1 MLSKRAVV
9 QGTLEEYEL
18 FAELVSGLDEAQWSA
33 PTRCDGWEVR
43 DVAAHIY
50 GTAHDVLAGTVGG
63 RTAKEEAEAY
73 RHLSPSQLAAELR
86 TVVAKL
92 RPLFESLD
100 DATWAANAPGPLTF
114 TFGEGILALWQ
125 ESWLHADDIRAAL
138 GLPFV
143 GGTGLAATVEHVA
156 SELGKRAKWGP
167 ARLALE
173 GLPELR
179 VGEANGREQL
189 VSADPHRFVLV
200 ATGRLDSVEL
210 GLDSEVNIYA
220 G

>member
-50 GTAHDVLAGTVGG
+50 GTAHDVLAGTVGQ
-63 RTAKEEAEAY
+63 RTALQEAEAH
-73 RHLSPSQLAAELR
+73 RHLSPRELAAELR
-86 TVVAKL
+86 TVVTQL
-92 RPLFESLD
+92 RALFESLD
-100 DATWAANAPGPLTF
+100 DATWAAKAPGPLDF
-114 TFGEGILALWQ
+114 TFGSGILALWQ
-125 ESWLHADDIRAAL
+125 ESWLHADDIRAAC

-143 GGTGLAATVEHVA
+143 GGAGLTATVEHVA
-156 SELGKRAKWGP
+156 SELGKQAKWGP

-179 VGEANGREQL
+179 VGEANGGGHL

-200 ATGRLDSVEL
+200 ATGRLDSAEL
-210 GLDSEVNIYA
+210 GLEPMVNIYA
-220 G
+220 